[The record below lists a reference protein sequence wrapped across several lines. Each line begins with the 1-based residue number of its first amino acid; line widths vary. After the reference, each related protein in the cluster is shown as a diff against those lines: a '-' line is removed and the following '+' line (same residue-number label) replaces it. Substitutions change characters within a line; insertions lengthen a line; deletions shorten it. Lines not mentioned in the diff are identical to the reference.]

1 MKLAT
6 IKVHASTLNRVMKR
20 MGKMTLELFV
30 LIAIIVFV
38 AARYVTR
45 DSKFGEIERR
55 HARQYALTRLQ
66 EKYRR

>member
-6 IKVHASTLNRVMKR
+6 LKVHASTLNRVMKR

-55 HARQYALTRLQ
+55 YTRQYALTRLQ